1 MNNTI
6 NLTPETVEALNRL
19 CEAGNVDSIIVK
31 LGNAEESLQKVAY
44 EDMTGQQDYLFRF
57 AYDLKMIREQFEKLE
72 KTLGYEPDRE

>member
-1 MNNTI
+1 MNNAI
-6 NLTPETVEALNRL
+6 NLTPENVKAINAL

-72 KTLGYEPDRE
+72 KTLGYEPERD

>member
-1 MNNTI
+1 MHTI
-6 NLTPETVEALNRL
+6 NLTPETVEAINAL
-19 CEAGNVDSIIVK
+19 CEASNVDSIIVK

-72 KTLGYEPDRE
+72 KTLGYEPDRD